1 MNFNLSIF
9 NLILI
14 VLTLMGLGYCLW
26 QITSLNR
33 LRKSFFKSSDGL
45 DLEQVIYS
53 LSSSLQDGQRQQQA
67 LENALI
73 ELREK
78 TSFAVQKVG
87 LVRFNPFDDGGGN
100 FSFCLALLDEHN
112 SGVVITSMH
121 GRQQNRIYTKKIDDG
136 KSDSQLN
143 DEELQAVKNA
153 HYKN

>member
-1 MNFNLSIF
+1 
-9 NLILI
+9 
-14 VLTLMGLGYCLW
+14 MGLGYCLW